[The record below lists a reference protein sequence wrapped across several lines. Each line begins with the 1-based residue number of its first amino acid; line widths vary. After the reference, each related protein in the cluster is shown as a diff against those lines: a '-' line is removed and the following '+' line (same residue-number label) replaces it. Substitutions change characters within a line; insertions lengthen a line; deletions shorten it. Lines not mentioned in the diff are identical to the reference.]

1 MKKRIIEFKDLSE
14 SREVIEQKIP
24 NFMLIFFYFILVLIT
39 SFLIW
44 SYFGEKEIVV
54 QSSGIVKTENIQT
67 YVPLISGTVTAKY
80 FEEGDTVSVGDLIIQ
95 LESTSLTIDIS
106 SYSKTRDEYLEDI
119 ILEELYL
126 ESVEQEENLFSLE
139 IINQITKYY
148 EFEDYLIILDVS
160 LAKDKT
166 KNEELVKVSNSIE
179 QINNTISQYNGEL
192 EKLENQLESYNIYA
206 EVSGVIHYSQSI
218 NIGSSI
224 QAGYEVLRIYDT
236 SLENNLTI
244 EFYVLNSDITKIS
257 IGQFIRVEVSSL
269 SSKEFG
275 YATAEVIAIE
285 SDSRTD
291 QQSGQSFYVVTARLN
306 ESSLSSNTDTHDI
319 IIGMQ
324 VRGRMIVD
332 TQSYLYWG
340 IEKLELWI
348 FE

>member
-24 NFMLIFFYFILVLIT
+24 NFMLIFFYFMLILIS

-54 QSSGIVKTENIQT
+54 QSNGIVKTENIQT
-67 YVPLISGTVTAKY
+67 YVPLISGTVTVKNYA
-80 FEEGDTVSVGDLIIQ
+80 EGDTVTVGDLIIQ

-106 SYSKTRDEYLEDI
+106 SYIKTRDEYIEDI
-119 ILEELYL
+119 ILEELFL
-126 ESVEQEENLFSLE
+126 DSINQEENLFSLDE
-139 IINQITKYY
+139 IEQITKYY
-148 EFEDYLIILDVS
+148 EFENYLLILSGSED
-160 LAKDKT
+160 KNKT
-166 KNEELVKVSNSIE
+166 KNEELVKIINSIE
-179 QINNTISQYNGEL
+179 QMNNTVSQYNGEL
-192 EKLENQLESYNIYA
+192 EKLEKQIESYNIYA
-206 EVSGVIHYSQSI
+206 EVTGVIHYSQSI
-218 NIGSSI
+218 SVGSSV
-224 QAGYEVLRIYDT
+224 QVGYEVLRVYETNQDT
-236 SLENNLTI
+236 FLTI
-244 EFYVLNSDITKIS
+244 EFYVLNSEITKIS
-257 IGQFIRVEVSSL
+257 LGQLIRVEISSL

-291 QQSGQSFYVVTARLN
+291 QQSGQSFYIVTARLN
-306 ESSLSSNTDTHDI
+306 ESSLSSNTDTYEI

-332 TQSYLYWG
+332 QQSYLYWG